1 MLVSMRLSL
10 LIGSLVWAS
19 CAAQP
24 PSQKGTAARANA
36 VSSDASYQRV
46 LAATDIEGRVVG
58 PPPEGARATVMVFF
72 ASWCGPCR
80 HELSLLGELQREDPE
95 LRIVGLNAYE
105 DWSDFSDEKRLRR
118 FLADNAPWLQ
128 VVRSDAAMMKSFGG
142 VPKVPTLFVF
152 DRAGR
157 MVHSFRRNRR
167 APPSKSE
174 LASAVTL
181 AKAQR

>member
-1 MLVSMRLSL
+1 MRFLVLISSL
-10 LIGSLVWAS
+10 LWAG
-19 CAAQP
+19 CGAQT
-24 PSQKGTAARANA
+24 TAKSPETRA
-36 VSSDASYQRV
+36 DTSYQRV
-46 LAATDIEGRVVG
+46 IAATDIEGRVVG
-58 PPPEGARATVMVFF
+58 PPAKTARATVVVFF

-95 LRIVGLNAYE
+95 LRVVGLNAYE
-105 DWSDFSDEKRLRR
+105 EWSDISDEARLRK

-128 VVRSDAAMMKSFGG
+128 VVRSDQTLLQTFGG

-152 DRAGR
+152 NRAGR

-167 APPSKSE
+167 APPSKGE
-174 LASAVTL
+174 LAQAVAA